1 MRQRDG
7 ELTHLVGGVAI
18 RLAGDMP
25 ADDAARGE
33 GSASIALRLQTH
45 VAPAPLRPAGT
56 PVIEVD
62 SWAAFVDEH
71 QFTLCIKD
79 ASATPPEVMRVE
91 LPRAGLE
98 GHAYYRDD
106 AAPRPFAYPSDQLL
120 TIHALGVG
128 GGLLAHAASIVGRD
142 GAFLV
147 AGPSGAGKSTMSRA
161 CSELGARIL
170 SDERT
175 VVRPVR
181 SDGATH
187 GNGATHRDGAPHGSN
202 VTHGDGAAHCEGD
215 GATHSNGNG
224 ATHGDGAA
232 HGDAEPRA
240 AGGDARPAAGA
251 WALGGTPWPGEGGFA
266 HNSSAPLR
274 GLVFLE
280 QADRDELVPI
290 TPARALALL
299 YRCHFPPVW
308 DDQASARV
316 LDHLARLVQ
325 DVPAFVF
332 HNRKGPAAARL
343 LLDRLG
349 GPLQ

>member
-1 MRQRDG
+1 MRDSER
-7 ELTHLVGGVAI
+7 ELTHVVGGVAI
-18 RLAGDMP
+18 ALAGDMP
-25 ADDAARGE
+25 AEDAARGE
-33 GSASIALRLQTH
+33 GTPTIELRLQTH
-45 VAPAPLRPAGT
+45 VAPAPLRPTGT

-62 SWAAFVDEH
+62 SWAAFLDDAR
-71 QFTLCIKD
+71 FTLCIKD
-79 ASATPPEVMRVE
+79 SSATPLEVMRVE
-91 LPRAGLE
+91 LPRDGLD

-120 TIHALGVG
+120 TIHALGIG
-128 GGLLAHAASIVGRD
+128 GGALAHAASIVGRD

-147 AGPSGAGKSTMSRA
+147 AGPSGAGKSTMARA

-175 VVRPVR
+175 VVRPLNRVHDDGSAR
-181 SDGATH
+181 SDGE
-187 GNGATHRDGAPHGSN
+187 NGGAPGQ
-202 VTHGDGAAHCEGD
+202 
-215 GATHSNGNG
+215 
-224 ATHGDGAA
+224 
-232 HGDAEPRA
+232 
-240 AGGDARPAAGA
+240 

-308 DDQASARV
+308 DDKASARV

-325 DVPAFVF
+325 DVPRYVF
-332 HNRKGPAAARL
+332 HNRKGVAAARL

-349 GPLQ
+349 GPP

>member
-1 MRQRDG
+1 MRERDD

-25 ADDAARGE
+25 ADEAARGE
-33 GSASIALRLQTH
+33 GAATIELRLQTH
-45 VAPAPLRPAGT
+45 VATVPLRPAGT

-62 SWAAFVDEH
+62 SWVAFLDDDR
-71 QFTLCIKD
+71 FTLCIKD
-79 ASATPPEVMRVE
+79 ASATPLEVLRVE
-91 LPRAGLE
+91 LPRDGLA
-98 GHAYYRDD
+98 GHAYYRAD

-128 GGLLAHAASIVGRD
+128 GGALAHAASIAGRD

-175 VVRPVR
+175 VVRPLA
-181 SDGATH
+181 G
-187 GNGATHRDGAPHGSN
+187 RDG
-202 VTHGDGAAHCEGD
+202 DAHE
-215 GATHSNGNG
+215 
-224 ATHGDGAA
+224 
-232 HGDAEPRA
+232 R
-240 AGGDARPAAGA
+240 GA

-280 QADRDELVPI
+280 QADRDELVAI

-308 DDQASARV
+308 DAKAAARV
-316 LDHLARLVQ
+316 LDHLARLVE

-332 HNRKGPAAARL
+332 HNRKGPASARL
-343 LLDRLG
+343 LLERLG
-349 GPLQ
+349 GPL

>member
-1 MRQRDG
+1 VRELDRQ
-7 ELTHLVGGVAI
+7 LTHVVGGVAI
-18 RLAGDMP
+18 MLAGDMP
-25 ADDAARGE
+25 TEHAAHGE
-33 GSASIALRLQTH
+33 GAATIELRLQTH
-45 VAPAPLRPAGT
+45 VAAAPLRPAGT
-56 PVIEVD
+56 PAIEVD
-62 SWAAFVDEH
+62 SWVAFLDDDRV
-71 QFTLCIKD
+71 TLCIKD
-79 ASATPPEVMRVE
+79 ASATPLEVLRVE
-91 LPRAGLE
+91 LPREGLV
-98 GHAYYRDD
+98 GDAYYRTD

-128 GGLLAHAASIVGRD
+128 GGVLAHAASIAGRD

-147 AGPSGAGKSTMSRA
+147 AGPSGAGKSTMARA

-175 VVRPVR
+175 VVRPLAASADR
-181 SDGATH
+181 DGD
-187 GNGATHRDGAPHGSN
+187 GNG
-202 VTHGDGAAHCEGD
+202 
-215 GATHSNGNG
+215 
-224 ATHGDGAA
+224 
-232 HGDAEPRA
+232 EPER
-240 AGGDARPAAGA
+240 GA

-280 QADRDELVPI
+280 QADRDELAPI

-308 DDQASARV
+308 DAKAATRV

-332 HNRKGPAAARL
+332 HNRKGPASARL
-343 LLDRLG
+343 LLERLG
-349 GPLQ
+349 GPL